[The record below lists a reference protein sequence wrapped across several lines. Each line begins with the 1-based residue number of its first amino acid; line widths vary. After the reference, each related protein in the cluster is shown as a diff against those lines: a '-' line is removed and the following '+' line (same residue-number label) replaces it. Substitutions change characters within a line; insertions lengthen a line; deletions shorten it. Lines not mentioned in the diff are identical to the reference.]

1 MSKQVEDLTD
11 AITSG
16 LFQIPFHPLSYVKV
30 LAQVNDSHRE
40 RFQLNWTYLLFIQ
53 LNLFRLA
60 MNL

>member
-30 LAQVNDSHRE
+30 LAQVSE
-40 RFQLNWTYLLFIQ
+40 TALNNHLQHWT
-53 LNLFRLA
+53 
-60 MNL
+60 